1 MASIYN
7 DPSKQAQAYPQMP
20 LLLRRPPGCEMFA
33 TTYVARVRFG
43 IRVRVRD
50 SEIFEKGGCGC
61 GGTQQLKNY

>member
-50 SEIFEKGGCGC
+50 SAIFEKGGCGC
-61 GGTQQLKNY
+61 GGTRRLKNY

>member
-33 TTYVARVRFG
+33 TTYVAWVRFG

-50 SEIFEKGGCGC
+50 SAIFEKGGCGC
-61 GGTQQLKNY
+61 GGTRRLKNY